1 MLMTSMEQ
9 YRKLLQ
15 TLRTSKR
22 WEAVLKNLRQQI
34 SKMTVPHRVSQ
45 DLQRMK
51 MSRFFVRQQPKEQSL
66 DLMERP
72 NSKMAQVISRSLFP
86 VPVLILLVLIFGLLL
101 ELSLTHTTEEAT
113 ESST

>member
-1 MLMTSMEQ
+1 MEQ
-9 YRKLLQ
+9 YRKLGK
-15 TLRTSKR
+15 TLSISKR
-22 WEAVLKNLRQQI
+22 WEAVLKSLRQQI
-34 SKMTVPHRVSQ
+34 TKMTVPLKVNQ

-51 MSRFFVRQQPKEQSL
+51 MSLFFVHQQSRKQSL

-72 NSKMAQVISRSLFP
+72 NSKMAQVITRSLFP

-101 ELSLTHTTEEAT
+101 ELSLTQTTEEAT